1 MKFKS
6 RLVWVLF
13 FSLVFF
19 INSGFTVVGH
29 RGDPIKYP
37 EETIQADDSAF
48 NSGADYV
55 ELDLQLSIRSL
66 HMMMTSSELLIHMQ
80 LYHKIILQHLNNCNM
95 TMANTLCHSVSF
107 LSIIKINQTLN
118 LS

>member
-37 EETIQADDSAF
+37 EETIPPLILVLITL
-48 NSGADYV
+48 NSISSSQRM
-55 ELDLQLSIRSL
+55 EFRSL

>member
-6 RLVWVLF
+6 RLVWAFF
-13 FSLVFF
+13 FSLIFF
-19 INSGFTVVGH
+19 LNSGFTVVGH

-37 EETIQADDSAF
+37 EETIQTDDSAF

-55 ELDLQLSIRSL
+55 ELDLQLSKMEFRSL
-66 HMMMTSSELLIHMQ
+66 HMMMTSFELLIHMQ

-95 TMANTLCHSVSF
+95 TMANM
-107 LSIIKINQTLN
+107 
-118 LS
+118 

>member
-37 EETIQADDSAF
+37 EETIEAIKRETQRITPVTIRETLENCERLPQEYIEFGSKMHKYRYDFAREL
-48 NSGADYV
+48 V
-55 ELDLQLSIRSL
+55 ERNKKYIKEESQKREI
-66 HMMMTSSELLIHMQ
+66 
-80 LYHKIILQHLNNCNM
+80 K
-95 TMANTLCHSVSF
+95 
-107 LSIIKINQTLN
+107 SIIDEER
-118 LS
+118 

>member
-29 RGDPIKYP
+29 RGDPIKYT
-37 EETIQADDSAF
+37 EVTIQAEDSSF
-48 NSGADYV
+48 NYGADFV
-55 ELDLQLSIRSL
+55 ELDLQLS
-66 HMMMTSSELLIHMQ
+66 MD
-80 LYHKIILQHLNNCNM
+80 
-95 TMANTLCHSVSF
+95 
-107 LSIIKINQTLN
+107 
-118 LS
+118 